1 MLSYLRE
8 KEKQEHRAKPWYR
21 VYGLKDYK
29 RMQNEVRLGTRTL
42 GPDLDNETYKE
53 RVRRDSVCGLLSVLL
68 CGLLVCLSF
77 LPPVCQCGSFS
88 RNNMHP
94 SFTM

>member
-1 MLSYLRE
+1 MQSYLRE
-8 KEKQEHRAKPWYR
+8 KEKVENRAKPWYR

-53 RVRRDSVCGLLSVLL
+53 RVRARCVCVFLCLLRVIL
-68 CGLLVCLSF
+68 CCCFSCLCK
-77 LPPVCQCGSFS
+77 L
-88 RNNMHP
+88 
-94 SFTM
+94 